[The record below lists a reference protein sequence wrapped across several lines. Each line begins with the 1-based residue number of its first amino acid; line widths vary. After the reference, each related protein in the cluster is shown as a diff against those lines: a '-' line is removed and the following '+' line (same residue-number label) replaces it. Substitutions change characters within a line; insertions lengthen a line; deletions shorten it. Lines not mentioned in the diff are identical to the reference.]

1 MIEWYK
7 NNNSVICSSKL
18 NESFESGN
26 VNKKLKCKYSD
37 LKENNLFYL
46 TKTLI
51 NKINLLQKNQQKTN
65 IKLTSLLSILMSRIL
80 NKSNNEI
87 SHYDF
92 SIKTSKKLKNID
104 NNNEYHHIINNYKTK
119 NKSYN
124 NNSFTIERQNHKFLH
139 ENFDKKNEFNLSN
152 IFRLQNDNNN
162 KKSINTNNINNNN
175 CLSLNN
181 SINTNTKK
189 AIPSPINNTNTS
201 LKLPLMDNNIKNN
214 IYEYNYLK
222 SDSKYNTESNLSSS
236 NYYSKIKN
244 NRSNLIKNFKGP
256 VKITLNNETKGNNT
270 KKIIIDGSKKK
281 NEHISTNDK
290 KTIDE
295 LNKDLNRNNTF
306 TEGFKY
312 KRKFSELKD
321 ENDNKKLSCTNMS
334 EIKEG
339 EKENY
344 SKKIRG
350 FNFRNNIRYEKK
362 SESETHS
369 HEKNIL

>member
-119 NKSYN
+119 NK
-124 NNSFTIERQNHKFLH
+124 
-139 ENFDKKNEFNLSN
+139 
-152 IFRLQNDNNN
+152 
-162 KKSINTNNINNNN
+162 
-175 CLSLNN
+175 
-181 SINTNTKK
+181 
-189 AIPSPINNTNTS
+189 
-201 LKLPLMDNNIKNN
+201 
-214 IYEYNYLK
+214 
-222 SDSKYNTESNLSSS
+222 
-236 NYYSKIKN
+236 
-244 NRSNLIKNFKGP
+244 
-256 VKITLNNETKGNNT
+256 
-270 KKIIIDGSKKK
+270 
-281 NEHISTNDK
+281 
-290 KTIDE
+290 
-295 LNKDLNRNNTF
+295 
-306 TEGFKY
+306 
-312 KRKFSELKD
+312 
-321 ENDNKKLSCTNMS
+321 
-334 EIKEG
+334 
-339 EKENY
+339 
-344 SKKIRG
+344 
-350 FNFRNNIRYEKK
+350 
-362 SESETHS
+362 
-369 HEKNIL
+369 